1 MKWLKKK
8 KTLKIVKNILAFN
21 RHQQRK
27 GLKILTPS
35 QLLSRLPI
43 PLAQLK
49 AENNSEKLK
58 NEIRQILYSFYRSKK
73 LAKQLYKG
81 LIDYLKMETIFMNS
95 KNKWTKEP
103 KAPHGFRLNLTDRL
117 DFSGSKKL
125 SFSQFVYLLQL
136 KNITSEYNNNKFNI
150 SAPTWNVTLNL
161 LDGSYSISDIPD
173 YFEFIMK
180 KHETLTKNPPVQI
193 YSNKAKNRSVFKI
206 KTDYKLELLTP
217 EIIRKWNKTR
227 RQR

>member
-1 MKWLKKK
+1 M
-8 KTLKIVKNILAFN
+8 
-21 RHQQRK
+21 
-27 GLKILTPS
+27 
-35 QLLSRLPI
+35 LSRLPI

-73 LAKQLYKG
+73 LAKQLYKS

-103 KAPHGFRLNLTDRL
+103 KAPQRFRLNLTDKL
-117 DFSGSKKL
+117 DFNGSKKL

-227 RQR
+227 WQR